1 MSKMSVVDGV
11 ESIMPENGRHDY
23 RLLFQDE
30 AVLNGEFLA
39 EVLVVV
45 ECFRALLLGGRP
57 PFMYHIAE
65 FA

>member
-1 MSKMSVVDGV
+1 MSVVDGV
-11 ESIMPENGRHDY
+11 ESIMPEHGRRDY